1 MMHNNNRANNRLL
14 NNPKQLQQNYTSI
27 HEMNAVELN
36 LTSPSLFNI
45 TNKKYTAGQQ
55 FTLSVSNNGPQQ
67 NKQISGKIITEFG
80 GGLSGDHPT
89 LVEIQNKQY
98 VLKIFQIPKNE
109 TEKTR
114 QTDEIMKHK
123 NFMELFKDEYLPC
136 PKIYCYGTLTIN
148 EQTHNYFIM
157 EYTEGIELHT
167 LILNACQNQP
177 NNSYKDLNMINI
189 IMELFYVICKMIL
202 SNITHCDFHTKN
214 IIISKNRN
222 GISLPFN
229 KLLGAKTYS
238 SSHVYH
244 IKVLDFGLAV
254 SGLNNNGKTK
264 KCGKPRDISS
274 ALTEIRT
281 ACKGSLIS
289 AWSRLLRGE
298 LAKNYKGNTDI
309 LFFCNLL
316 KALKRSKIDQLQS
329 KWVDTLS
336 IDEIREIS
344 IKIAESTDKQDKRQL
359 LKEIYDMLTDSI
371 PKKPKCTR
379 REICIITNK
388 TRRTIVP
395 KNNINN
401 TNNNTNKNKACKNY
415 EICKSENSKQVCIET
430 L

>member
-167 LILNACQNQP
+167 LILNACQNKP

-202 SNITHCDFHTKN
+202 SDITHCDFHTKN